1 MLSSPWAH
9 CHSVHQAW
17 LCYDANPFG
26 APGAFLDRR
35 CAAIPFFAKAAHVV
49 ACVLAVQMLE
59 SQVNLV
65 LQRRGPPEN
74 FQNFGIKLL
83 KRSAWT
89 TGGGQNAQQASHSL
103 AHEAHPKGLALMEKD
118 LNMVFAGWK
127 KQVCCCIQCFCMPT
141 NYGFCWHQQLLQKM
155 LLFHNISMVT

>member
-1 MLSSPWAH
+1 MGFN
-9 CHSVHQAW
+9 
-17 LCYDANPFG
+17 DANPFG

-74 FQNFGIKLL
+74 FQNFGIELL

-127 KQVCCCIQCFCMPT
+127 KTSLLLHPMLLHAKKLWFLLAPT
-141 NYGFCWHQQLLQKM
+141 IASNKKM
-155 LLFHNISMVT
+155 LLFHVISKVI

>member
-1 MLSSPWAH
+1 MGFN
-9 CHSVHQAW
+9 
-17 LCYDANPFG
+17 DANPFG

-65 LQRRGPPEN
+65 RQRRGPPEN
-74 FQNFGIKLL
+74 FQNFGVELP

-103 AHEAHPKGLALMEKD
+103 AHEAHPKGLAL
-118 LNMVFAGWK
+118 LGTNN
-127 KQVCCCIQCFCMPT
+127 CFK
-141 NYGFCWHQQLLQKM
+141 QKM
-155 LLFHNISMVT
+155 LLFHDISKVS